1 MKKHRSGRGIL
12 FAAILVLS
20 LYKVADASVDAKQA
34 SPVVANVVNTISL
47 VVGGNAR

>member
-12 FAAILVLS
+12 FAAILLLS

-34 SPVVANVVNTISL
+34 SPVVASVTTAISSAFSD
-47 VVGGNAR
+47 NSR